1 MISILIPVYNYNVVA
16 IVSELHSQAL
26 ECRVPFEII
35 ILDDYSLEEH
45 KIQNRVLESLQ
56 YVQYYELPKNIGRSK
71 IRNAL
76 ADLALYPYLLFM
88 DCDAQ
93 VQDSQFVSRYVSSLA
108 SGTLLCGG
116 TAYSVKQPN
125 VEKKLRWKYGH
136 VREVRKAYER
146 NENPYVSFTTFNFL
160 VPKHIFQDIRFN
172 EDITNYGHEDTLFGL
187 ELKKKNIPVRHIDNP
202 LIHVGIDTNRDF
214 VLKTK
219 QGIKSLHS
227 LLETDCIDNE
237 LTQDIRVLGF
247 YKKLESL
254 NMIQPVAFFHKMMHR
269 SIEYRLIYKKPRMFI
284 YDLYKIGYLCSL
296 GTKNKKL

>member
-1 MISILIPVYNYNVVA
+1 MISILIPVYNYNVVD
-16 IVSELHSQAL
+16 IVTELHSQSL
-26 ECRVPFEII
+26 DCRVPFEII

-45 KIQNRVLESLQ
+45 KFPNRALESLQ
-56 YVQYYELPKNIGRSK
+56 YVQYHELPKNIGRSK
-71 IRNAL
+71 IRNVL
-76 ADLALYPYLLFM
+76 ADLAQYPYLLFM

-93 VQDSQFVSRYVSSLA
+93 VQDSQFVSHYVSSLIPD
-108 SGTLLCGG
+108 TVLCGG
-116 TAYSVKQPN
+116 TAYSLEQPD

-146 NENPYVSFTTFNFL
+146 NENPYVSFTTFNFV

-172 EDITNYGHEDTLFGL
+172 EDITNYGHEDTIFGL
-187 ELKKKNIPVRHIDNP
+187 ELKKKNISVLHIDNP

-227 LLETDCIDNE
+227 LIEADSIDSD
-237 LTQDIRVLGF
+237 LTEDIRVLGV
-247 YKKLESL
+247 YKKIESL
-254 NMIQPVAFFHKMMHR
+254 NLIQPFAFFHKMMHR
-269 SIEYRLIYKKPRMFI
+269 SIEYRLIYKKPRMFM

-296 GTKNKKL
+296 GKKNKK